1 MKKYIKQNNT
11 LSPIIPE
18 MRVLTATS
26 DIQTNEIALVKN
38 KGLYYKDAQ
47 NTLHTVV
54 YHIKGGDTPIG
65 TIKYFYGD
73 TIPSGYLECNG
84 ATFSASSYPELYDVL
99 GTTTLP
105 DFRECYAVG
114 YGPTVGN
121 TGNFSDDAIFPHQH
135 IYSVSPHTHSAIQ
148 GNHCHGSLKI
158 CFRNRCF
165 GGSGTIC
172 NISQSY
178 ICNDCTCIGVEGY
191 CDASWVGVV
200 QTATDINV
208 TVDSAIAF
216 STCPLTVDNVS
227 NPFEIGVRVLIYAGV

>member
-11 LSPIIPE
+11 LSPIVPE
-18 MRVLTATS
+18 MRVLSATS

-54 YHIKGGDTPIG
+54 QHIKGGDTPVG

-99 GTTTLP
+99 GSTTLP

-114 YGPTVGN
+114 YGGASGPVGS
-121 TGNFSDDAIFPHQH
+121 FSDDSIFPHQH
-135 IYSVSPHTHSAIQ
+135 NYSVGTHSHLAGQ
-148 GNHCHGSLKI
+148 GSHQHGSLKV
-158 CFRNRCF
+158 CFRNRCL
-165 GGSGTIC
+165 GGSGTC
-172 NISQSY
+172 NIFQCC
-178 ICNDCTCIGVEGY
+178 ICADTSCIGVQNTCSGSFV
-191 CDASWVGVV
+191 ATV
-200 QTATDINV
+200 QSTSNINV
-208 TVDSAIAF
+208 TIDGAAVY
-216 STCPLTVDNVS
+216 STCPLTVDDVS
-227 NPFEIGVRVLIYAGV
+227 NPFEIGVRVLIFAGV